1 MKKVKVILVLVAVG
15 LLNTQCKKEE
25 TTPEVV
31 DPSVLRMTTTVD
43 LAYDNSTQTD
53 PICFLD
59 LDSAHVF
66 SVSNAQAHAAEIDLV
81 YVLRYSNANDP
92 MFISMGNFDG
102 QSGYPISTWDKTTLG
117 INQFSSFNHM
127 VIDPASSQFTS
138 ANFASITKLSQL
150 KSNIGS
156 SFSSSDFEAID
167 PSHIG
172 NIFVFRTHQG
182 KVGAFRVIN
191 CQNGSSGFAELEI
204 IIQQ

>member
-1 MKKVKVILVLVAVG
+1 MKKVKVIFVLATVA

-25 TTPEVV
+25 TTPVTV
-31 DPSVLRMTTTVD
+31 DPLVLRMTTTLD

-81 YVLRYSNANDP
+81 YVLRNTNANDP

-102 QSGYPISTWDKTTLG
+102 QVGYPISSWDKTTLG
-117 INQFSSFNHM
+117 INQFTAFNHIT
-127 VIDPASSQFTS
+127 IDPASSQLTS
-138 ANFASITKLSQL
+138 TAFASITKLSQL
-150 KSNIGS
+150 KGYVGS
-156 SFSSSDFEAID
+156 GPSTSDFEQID

-172 NIFVFRTHQG
+172 NMYAFRTQQG
-182 KVGAFRVIN
+182 KVGAFRVID
-191 CQNGSSGFAELEI
+191 CQNGSSGFAQLEI